1 MEFNLPRLIQVV
13 YFKDTFLM
21 EKDGYYHLYYLN
33 TPIVTTDET
42 DNVVWVHDEYV
53 KPHGVVA
60 NLRRA
65 ASIDPNTELHI
76 YYDRLN
82 ITKATK
88 RLNEYIDERPN
99 FAVNGV
105 NLRGIPNR
113 ERKKL
118 LMEFYKNQRKEEPEQ
133 EQFKIQ
139 E

>member
-1 MEFNLPRLIQVV
+1 MEFNLPRIIQVV

-33 TPIVTTDET
+33 TPIVTTDEN

-53 KPHGVVA
+53 KQHGVVA

-65 ASIDPNTELHI
+65 ASLDPDSEHHI

-88 RLNEYIDERPN
+88 RLNEYI
-99 FAVNGV
+99 
-105 NLRGIPNR
+105 
-113 ERKKL
+113 
-118 LMEFYKNQRKEEPEQ
+118 
-133 EQFKIQ
+133 
-139 E
+139 

>member
-42 DNVVWVHDEYV
+42 DNVVWVHDEYI
-53 KPHGVVA
+53 KQHGVVA

-65 ASIDPNTELHI
+65 ASIDPDTEHHI

-99 FAVNGV
+99 FSVNGV
-105 NLRGIPNR
+105 NLRNIPNR

-118 LMEFYKNQRKEEPEQ
+118 LMEFYENQRKEEPRQ
-133 EQFKIQ
+133 EQFKIR

>member
-33 TPIVTTDET
+33 TPIVTTDEN
-42 DNVVWVHDEYV
+42 DNVVWVHDEYI
-53 KPHGVVA
+53 KQHGVVA

-65 ASIDPNTELHI
+65 ASIDPDTGHHV

-105 NLRGIPNR
+105 NLRNIPNR
-113 ERKKL
+113 ARKKL
-118 LMEFYKNQRKEEPEQ
+118 LMEFYENQRKEEPKQ
-133 EQFKIQ
+133 EQFKIR

>member
-1 MEFNLPRLIQVV
+1 
-13 YFKDTFLM
+13 M

-33 TPIVTTDET
+33 TPIVTTDAN
-42 DNVVWVHDEYV
+42 DNVVWIHDEYV
-53 KPHGVVA
+53 KQHGVVA
-60 NLRRA
+60 NLRRT
-65 ASIDPNTELHI
+65 ASIDPDTGRHV

-105 NLRGIPNR
+105 NLRNIPNR

-118 LMEFYKNQRKEEPEQ
+118 LMEFYENQRKEEPKQ
-133 EQFKIQ
+133 EQFKIR

>member
-33 TPIVTTDET
+33 TPIVTTDENE
-42 DNVVWVHDEYV
+42 NVVWVHDEYI
-53 KPHGVVA
+53 KQHGVVA

-65 ASIDPNTELHI
+65 ASIDPDTGHHV

-105 NLRGIPNR
+105 NLRNIPNR
-113 ERKKL
+113 ARKKL
-118 LMEFYKNQRKEEPEQ
+118 LMEFYENQRKEEPEQ
-133 EQFKIQ
+133 EQFKIR

>member
-21 EKDGYYHLYYLN
+21 EKNGYYHLYYLN

-53 KPHGVVA
+53 KPHSVVA

-65 ASIDPNTELHI
+65 ASIDPNTEHHI

-133 EQFKIQ
+133 EQFKIR

>member
-33 TPIVTTDET
+33 TPIVTTDEN
-42 DNVVWVHDEYV
+42 DNVVWVHDEYI
-53 KPHGVVA
+53 KQHGVVA

-65 ASIDPNTELHI
+65 ASIDPDTGRHV

-88 RLNEYIDERPN
+88 RLNEYIDERPS

-105 NLRGIPNR
+105 NLRNISNR
-113 ERKKL
+113 ARKKL
-118 LMEFYKNQRKEEPEQ
+118 LMEFYENQRKEEPKQ

>member
-1 MEFNLPRLIQVV
+1 
-13 YFKDTFLM
+13 M

-33 TPIVTTDET
+33 TPIVTTDAN
-42 DNVVWVHDEYV
+42 DNVVWIHDEYV
-53 KPHGVVA
+53 KQHGVVA

-65 ASIDPNTELHI
+65 ASIDPDTGHHV

-99 FAVNGV
+99 FSVNGV
-105 NLRGIPNR
+105 YLRSVPNR

-118 LMEFYKNQRKEEPEQ
+118 LMEFYENQRKEEPKQ
-133 EQFKIQ
+133 EQFKIR

>member
-1 MEFNLPRLIQVV
+1 MKFNLPRIIQVV

-33 TPIVTTDET
+33 TPIVTTDEN
-42 DNVVWVHDEYV
+42 DNVVWVHDNYV
-53 KPHGVVA
+53 KQHSVVA

-65 ASIDPNTELHI
+65 ASLDPDTESHI
-76 YYDRLN
+76 YYNRLN

-99 FAVNGV
+99 FSVDDV

-118 LMEFYKNQRKEEPEQ
+118 LLEFYQNQCKEEPEQ
-133 EQFKIQ
+133 ESFKIR

>member
-1 MEFNLPRLIQVV
+1 MEFNLPRIIQVG

-21 EKDGYYHLYYLN
+21 KKDGYYHLYYLN
-33 TPIVTTDET
+33 TPIVTTDENE
-42 DNVVWVHDEYV
+42 NVVWVHDEYV
-53 KPHGVVA
+53 KRHGVVA

-65 ASIDPNTELHI
+65 ASIDPDTESHI

-99 FAVNGV
+99 FSVNGV
-105 NLRGIPNR
+105 YLRSVPNR

-118 LMEFYKNQRKEEPEQ
+118 LMEFYENQRKEEPKQ
-133 EQFKIQ
+133 EQFKIR

>member
-65 ASIDPNTELHI
+65 ANLDPDTGRHV

-99 FAVNGV
+99 FSVNGV
-105 NLRGIPNR
+105 YLRSVPNR

-118 LMEFYKNQRKEEPEQ
+118 LMEFYENQRKEEPKQ
-133 EQFKIQ
+133 EQFKIR